1 MGRPLFVYG
10 TLRSGEPQAALL
22 GDLTRRRAWTRGT
35 LWALPAGYPAL
46 VPGDEGRVEGE
57 LVDAPDERVLT
68 LLDAYEG
75 VDEGLF
81 ERVPV
86 GVFVGLRSF
95 EAWAYTLDAARAK
108 AGRRIPSGRWFAI
121 RRR

>member
-10 TLRSGEPQAALL
+10 TLKTGEDQAALL
-22 GDLTRRRAWTRGT
+22 GALPRRRAWTRGS

-46 VPGDEGRVEGE
+46 VPGGDGRVEGE
-57 LVDAPDERVLT
+57 LVDPPDERLLG
-68 LLDAYEG
+68 LLDGYEG

-81 ERVPV
+81 ERVVVPV
-86 GVFVGLRSF
+86 VVGLRSF
-95 EAWAYTLDAARAK
+95 EAWAYTLDEARAK
-108 AGRRIPSGRWFAI
+108 AGRRIASGRWRAL